1 MESKKNNI
9 TKGILFAGCSFTWG
23 QGLNYYSG
31 LSTIKEPGFGRYN
44 SRLITKSQLK
54 FIKSIRFPRLV
65 ANHFNTFE
73 FVHKQNG
80 GSNQDRISFFKEYFG
95 EIPKDYLFENSD
107 LDDKIYYDE
116 VSVLIFQ
123 VTQWSRD
130 EVEFILDGKLYK
142 MSFGSLYHDEHQ
154 SILER
159 YLKEVNLTLEQFEEI
174 ENRKS
179 IQRIKDFLLNL
190 ENKNIK
196 TFIFTWPIENV
207 KFILEDKWLK
217 ERFITF
223 DYNGN
228 DYNSVHEL
236 FEDNKELMIIN
247 DYENFLVP
255 PKDEHPTKKCHEII
269 ATKLIEKIEKL
280 EIYENK
286 IG

>member
-130 EVEFILDGKLYK
+130 EVEFILDGKPYK

>member
-95 EIPKDYLFENSD
+95 EIPKDYLFGNSD

-130 EVEFILDGKLYK
+130 EVEFILDGKPYK

-159 YLKEVNLTLEQFEEI
+159 YLKDVNLTLEEI

-247 DYENFLVP
+247 DYENFLIP

-269 ATKLIEKIEKL
+269 AAKLIEKIEKL

>member
-95 EIPKDYLFENSD
+95 EIPKDYLFGNSD

>member
-95 EIPKDYLFENSD
+95 EIPKDYLFGNSD

-130 EVEFILDGKLYK
+130 EVEFILDGKPYK

-159 YLKEVNLTLEQFEEI
+159 YLKDVNLTLEQFEEI
-174 ENRKS
+174 E
-179 IQRIKDFLLNL
+179 
-190 ENKNIK
+190 
-196 TFIFTWPIENV
+196 
-207 KFILEDKWLK
+207 
-217 ERFITF
+217 
-223 DYNGN
+223 
-228 DYNSVHEL
+228 
-236 FEDNKELMIIN
+236 
-247 DYENFLVP
+247 
-255 PKDEHPTKKCHEII
+255 
-269 ATKLIEKIEKL
+269 
-280 EIYENK
+280 
-286 IG
+286 